1 MKYTVWID
9 NKPEGPLD
17 IGQLANLF
25 IEGVITRDTQIQGDS
40 GDQAEAWT
48 SFGNLFP
55 SIASIPTRTDVIQIL
70 SAELRSTKASSSTH
84 PQSVIVTDSDM
95 KFWSM
100 YNFMVRWTFAS
111 IAAAVVVALVLAILY
126 FILRRFIR

>member
-9 NKPEGPLD
+9 DKPEGPLD

-25 IEGVITRDTQIQGDS
+25 IEGVITRDTQIQSDS

-55 SIASIPTRTDVIQIL
+55 SIASIPTRSDIIQIL
-70 SAELRSTKASSSTH
+70 SAELRSTKASSYTH

-95 KFWSM
+95 KFWRM
-100 YNFMVRWTFAS
+100 HILMVRWTFAS
-111 IAAAVVVALVLAILY
+111 ITAAIVVATMLAIPY
-126 FILRRFIR
+126 FILLRFIR